1 VRAAV
6 QKARV
11 VVRRYVAVTISKK
24 QETFALNIPFF
35 CYVERSTFDR
45 YRDQREET
53 YYVCEKRNK
62 AMTSALEKYPS
73 ATHVLSLD
81 SYYLN
86 QTTGLTELVRMYEEI
101 DDDNIILGGPIWYYR
116 LNRLFDN
123 RPKFYDSWGSPE
135 LVNIHPKDTKAF
147 PEIVQLPS
155 IGNCVIFPVWVWRK
169 YRFETPEPF
178 PHLGSC
184 YTRLC
189 KMSGLPVL
197 MDTRAKLIR
206 DRTNN
211 PEAYYPFTK
220 RFRVSLGEY
229 KNRIFRRLGR
239 QW

>member
-1 VRAAV
+1 MRH
-6 QKARV
+6 
-11 VVRRYVAVTISKK
+11 YIAVTISRK
-24 QETFALNIPFF
+24 EEAISLEIPFY
-35 CYVERSTFDR
+35 CYTEKSTLDR

-53 YYVCEKRNK
+53 YYVCEKRNR
-62 AMTSALEKYPS
+62 AMARALEKYPS

-86 QTTGLTELVRMYEEI
+86 QMAALKELIRMYEEI

-135 LVNIHPKDTKAF
+135 LVNIHPKDTIDY
-147 PEIVQLPS
+147 PQIVQVPS
-155 IGNCVIFPVWVWRK
+155 LGNCVIFPIWVWRK
-169 YRFETPEPF
+169 YSFLTPEPF
-178 PHLGSC
+178 PQLGSC

-197 MDTRAKLIR
+197 MDMSARLIR

-211 PEAYYPFTK
+211 PEAYYPLKK
-220 RFRVSLGEY
+220 RFRVTMGYYQDKVLSML
-229 KNRIFRRLGR
+229 R
-239 QW
+239 

>member
-1 VRAAV
+1 MRS
-6 QKARV
+6 
-11 VVRRYVAVTISKK
+11 YIAVTISRK
-24 QETFALNIPFF
+24 QEVFSLKMPFF
-35 CYVERSTFDR
+35 CYTEKSTFDR

-53 YYVCEKRNK
+53 YYLCEKRNR
-62 AMTSALEKYPS
+62 AMNGALQKYPS

-86 QTTGLTELVRMYEEI
+86 QQSALHELIRTYEEI

-135 LVNIHPKDTKAF
+135 LVNIHPKDTEDF
-147 PEIVQLPS
+147 PQIVQVASL
-155 IGNCVIFPVWVWRK
+155 GNCVIFPAWVWKK
-169 YRFETPEPF
+169 YGFLTPEPF
-178 PHLGSC
+178 PLMGSC

-189 KMSGLPVL
+189 KISRLPVL
-197 MDTRAKLIR
+197 MDMKARLVR

-220 RFRVSLGEY
+220 RFRVSVGDY
-229 KNRIFRRLGR
+229 KNRVRRRLTKSSS
-239 QW
+239 

>member
-1 VRAAV
+1 MRS
-6 QKARV
+6 
-11 VVRRYVAVTISKK
+11 YVAVTISRK
-24 QETFALNIPFF
+24 QETFSLDVPFL
-35 CYVERSTFDR
+35 CYTEESKFDR

-53 YYVCEKRNK
+53 YYVCEKRNR
-62 AMTSALEKYPS
+62 AMTKALEKYPL

-86 QTTGLTELVRMYEEI
+86 QASALKELMRMYEEI

-135 LVNIHPKDTKAF
+135 LVNIHPKDTEDF
-147 PEIVQLPS
+147 PQIVQIPS
-155 IGNCVIFPVWVWRK
+155 IGNCVILPVWVWRK
-169 YRFETPEPF
+169 YGFLTPEPF
-178 PHLGSC
+178 PHMGSC

-189 KMSGLPVL
+189 KISGLPVL
-197 MDTRAKLIR
+197 MDIRARLIR

-220 RFRVSLGEY
+220 RFRVSIGDY
-229 KNRIFRRLGR
+229 KNRFLQKLGMKSS
-239 QW
+239 